1 MTHRVRALAAS
12 KALLLVLTIS
22 LVLTIPAAA
31 LAADAWVPLFDG
43 TSTAGWIQ
51 RGGKATYTVEDGA
64 LVGRT
69 VPGEKNSFLCP
80 PKEYADFVLEFEV
93 WVDPKLNS
101 GVQIRSESSPA
112 YRDGVVHGYQVEI
125 DPSERA
131 WSGGIYDEQRR
142 GWLANP
148 KDDPAAR
155 KAFKVGE
162 WNRYRVEA
170 NGDRLRTWINDV
182 PVADL
187 TDGMTRSGF
196 IGFQV
201 HQAKEGGLAVKW
213 RKIRIQELPRAATG
227 LTPNTLTDTERAEGW
242 RLLWDGHTTWGW
254 RSAKGKEFPKEGWEI
269 QDGVLSVAETGGSES
284 QAGGD
289 IVTEESYAAFELTV
303 DFRLTPGANSGIKY
317 YVDTELNK
325 GEGSAIGLEYQLLDD
340 ARHPDAKMGK
350 DGNRTLASLYDLIP
364 AAAGKKAKPIGEW
377 NEARVVS
384 DGRHVEHWLNGAKV
398 LEYERGSLEFR
409 RLVSLSKYKVWP
421 AFGERPSG
429 PILLQDHGNRV
440 SFRNVKIR
448 RLGP

>member
-1 MTHRVRALAAS
+1 MINRAKSFSTCLAVLG
-12 KALLLVLTIS
+12 ALSV
-22 LVLTIPAAA
+22 PAVAQ
-31 LAADAWVPLFDG
+31 ADEGWVTLFDG
-43 TSTAGWIQ
+43 KTTAGWVQ
-51 RGGKATYTVEDGA
+51 RGGKAAYTVEDGA

-69 VPGEKNSFLCP
+69 VLGESNSFLCP

-93 WVDPKLNS
+93 WVDPKVNS
-101 GVQIRSESSPA
+101 GVQVRSASRPD

-155 KAFKVGE
+155 KAFEVGE

-170 NGDRLRTWINDV
+170 AGDRLRTWVNDV

-187 TDGMTRSGF
+187 VDGMTRSGF

-201 HQAKEGGLAVKW
+201 HQAKEAGLVVEWRNIRLKELAPVK
-213 RKIRIQELPRAATG
+213 TG
-227 LTPNTLTDTERAEGW
+227 LSPNTLTDAERAEGW
-242 RLLWDGHTTWGW
+242 QLLWDGRTTWGW

-269 QDGVLSVAETGGSES
+269 KDGVLAVVETGGAES
-284 QAGGD
+284 RAGGD
-289 IVTEESYAAFELTV
+289 IVTEATCAAFDLKVE
-303 DFRLTPGANSGIKY
+303 FRLTPGANSGIKY
-317 YVDTELNK
+317 YVDTDLNK
-325 GEGSAIGLEYQLLDD
+325 AEGSAIGLEFQLLDD
-340 ARHPDAKMGK
+340 ATHPDAKAGR
-350 DGNRTLASLYDLIP
+350 DGNRTIASLYDLIP
-364 AAAGKKAKPIGEW
+364 AAAGKKVKPIGEW

-384 DGRHVEHWLNGAKV
+384 NGRHVEHWLNGAKV
-398 LEYERGSLEFR
+398 LEYERGSEAFR
-409 RLVSLSKYKVWP
+409 KLVAISKYKVWP
-421 AFGERPSG
+421 AFGEKPSG

-448 RLGP
+448 VLKGS

>member
-1 MTHRVRALAAS
+1 MVHRS
-12 KALLLVLTIS
+12 KALAVFLAVVALLSPV
-22 LVLTIPAAA
+22 VAG
-31 LAADAWVPLFDG
+31 ADEGWVTLFDG
-43 TSTAGWIQ
+43 KTTAGWVQ
-51 RGGKATYTVEDGA
+51 RGGKAVYTVEDGA

-69 VPGEKNSFLCP
+69 VLDTPNSFLCP

-101 GVQIRSESSPA
+101 GVQVRSASRPD
-112 YRDGVVHGYQVEI
+112 YRNGAVHGYQIEI

-142 GWLANP
+142 GWLVNP

-170 NGDRLRTWINDV
+170 AGDRLRTWVNDV
-182 PVADL
+182 SVSDL
-187 TDGMTRSGF
+187 VDGMARSGF

-201 HQAKEGGLAVKW
+201 HQAKEAGLAVKW
-213 RKIRIQELPRAATG
+213 RNIRLKELAPVKTG
-227 LTPNTLTDTERAEGW
+227 LSPNTLTEAERAEGW
-242 RLLWDGHTTWGW
+242 RLLWDGRTTWGW
-254 RSAKGKEFPKEGWEI
+254 RSAKGKEFPKEGWEVK
-269 QDGVLSVAETGGSES
+269 DGVLSVVETGGAES
-284 QAGGD
+284 RAGGD
-289 IVTEESYAAFELTV
+289 IVTEASYAAFDLKV

-325 GEGSAIGLEYQLLDD
+325 AEGSAIGLEYQLLDD
-340 ARHPDAKMGK
+340 AAHPDAKMGR

-364 AAAGKKAKPIGEW
+364 AAAGKKTKPIGEW

-398 LEYERGSLEFR
+398 LEYERGSEAYR
-409 RLVSLSKYKVWP
+409 KLVAISKYKVWP
-421 AFGERPSG
+421 AFGETPRG
-429 PILLQDHGNRV
+429 PLLLQDHGNRV
-440 SFRNVKIR
+440 SFRNLKIR
-448 RLGP
+448 ELKAK

>member
-1 MTHRVRALAAS
+1 MTDRS
-12 KALLLVLTIS
+12 KSLVAS
-22 LVLTIPAAA
+22 LVLVAA
-31 LAADAWVPLFDG
+31 LLPPCLAGAEEGFVALFDG
-43 TSTAGWIQ
+43 QATAGWVQ
-51 RGGKATYTVEDGA
+51 RGGKAVYTVEDGA

-69 VPGEKNSFLCP
+69 VLGTPNSFLCP

-101 GVQIRSESSPA
+101 GVQVRSESKLD
-112 YRDGVVHGYQVEI
+112 YRKGVVHGYQIEI

-155 KAFKVGE
+155 KAFRVGE

-170 NGDRLRTWINDV
+170 NGDRLRTWVNDV
-182 PVADL
+182 PVSDL

-196 IGFQV
+196 VGFQV
-201 HQAKEGGLAVKW
+201 HQAKEAGLAVKW
-213 RKIRIQELPRAATG
+213 RSIRIKELPRAATG
-227 LTPNTLTDTERAEGW
+227 LSPNTLTDAERAEGW
-242 RLLWDGHTTWGW
+242 QLLWDGHTTWGW
-254 RSAKGKEFPKEGWEI
+254 RSAKGRDFPKEGWEI
-269 QDGVLSVAETGGSES
+269 QDGVLSVMETGGRES
-284 QAGGD
+284 RAGGD
-289 IVTEESYAAFELTV
+289 IVTEQAWAAFDLKV

-340 ARHPDAKMGK
+340 AVHPDAKMGR

-377 NEARVVS
+377 NEARIVS
-384 DGRHVEHWLNGAKV
+384 TGRHVEHWLNGVKG
-398 LEYERGSLEFR
+398 LEYERRSEEFR
-409 RLVSLSKYKVWP
+409 KLVAISKYRVWP

-429 PILLQDHGNRV
+429 NILLQDHGNRV

-448 RLGP
+448 AFKPE

>member
-1 MTHRVRALAAS
+1 MTNRS
-12 KALLLVLTIS
+12 KALVAVLALVASLLVPLG
-22 LVLTIPAAA
+22 AG
-31 LAADAWVPLFDG
+31 ADEGWVTLFDG
-43 TSTAGWIQ
+43 KTTAGWVQ
-51 RGGKATYTVEDGA
+51 RGGKAVYAVEEGA

-69 VPGEKNSFLCP
+69 VLDTPNSFLCP

-101 GVQIRSESSPA
+101 GVQVRSASRPD
-112 YRDGVVHGYQVEI
+112 YRNGVVHGYQIEI

-131 WSGGIYDEQRR
+131 WSGGLYDEQRR

-155 KAFKVGE
+155 KAFRVGE

-170 NGDRLRTWINDV
+170 AGDRLRTWVNDV
-182 PVADL
+182 PVSDL
-187 TDGMTRSGF
+187 VDGMARSGF

-201 HQAKEGGLAVKW
+201 HQAKEAGLAVKW
-213 RKIRIQELPRAATG
+213 RNIRLTELAPVKTG
-227 LTPNTLTDTERAEGW
+227 LAPNTLTDAERAEGW
-242 RLLWDGHTTWGW
+242 QLLWDGRTVWGW

-269 QDGVLSVAETGGSES
+269 EDGVLSVVETGGAES
-284 QAGGD
+284 RAGGD
-289 IVTEESYAAFELTV
+289 IVTESSYAAFDLKV

-325 GEGSAIGLEYQLLDD
+325 AEGSAIGLEYQLLDD
-340 ARHPDAKMGK
+340 AAHPDAKMGR

-364 AAAGKKAKPIGEW
+364 AAAGRKLKPIGEW
-377 NEARVVS
+377 NEARILS

-398 LEYERGSLEFR
+398 LEYERGSEAYR
-409 RLVSLSKYKVWP
+409 SLVAASKYKVWP
-421 AFGERPSG
+421 AFGERPEG

-440 SFRNVKIR
+440 SFRNLKIR
-448 RLGP
+448 ELKAK

>member
-1 MTHRVRALAAS
+1 MMKTVLAAS
-12 KALLLVLTIS
+12 LLLL
-22 LVLTIPAAA
+22 PAAA
-31 LAADAWVPLFDG
+31 LAADDWVALFDG
-43 TSTAGWIQ
+43 QSTAGWIQ
-51 RGGKATYTVEDGA
+51 RGGKADFSVEDGA

-69 VPGEKNSFLCP
+69 ALGEKNSFLCP

-101 GVQIRSESSPA
+101 GVQVRSESKPE
-112 YRDGVVHGYQVEI
+112 YRSGVVHGYQIEI

-142 GWLANP
+142 GWLVSP

-182 PVADL
+182 PVSDL

-201 HQAKEGGLAVKW
+201 HQAKEDGLVVKW
-213 RKIRIQELPRAATG
+213 RNIRIKELPRAATG
-227 LTPNTLTDTERAEGW
+227 LSPNTLTDAERAEGW
-242 RLLWDGHTTWGW
+242 RLLWDGNTTWGW
-254 RSAKGKEFPKEGWEI
+254 RSAKAKEFPKEGWEI
-269 QDGVLSVAETGGSES
+269 KDGVLSVVETGGAES
-284 QAGGD
+284 RAGGD
-289 IVTEESYAAFELTV
+289 IVTEASYAAFDLKLE
-303 DFRLTPGANSGIKY
+303 FRLTPGANSGVKY

-325 GEGSAIGLEYQLLDD
+325 GEGSAIGLEFQLLDD
-340 ARHPDAKMGK
+340 ALHPDAKMGR
-350 DGNRTLASLYDLIP
+350 DGNRMLASLYDLIP
-364 AAAGKKAKPIGEW
+364 AAAGKKTKPIGEW
-377 NEARVVS
+377 NEARIVS

-398 LEYERGSLEFR
+398 LEYERGSEAFR
-409 RLVSLSKYKVWP
+409 KLVAISKYKAWP

-448 RLGP
+448 ELRK